1 MATTYD
7 ASRQASRSRRSWT
20 NPFRD
25 RSGALDQA
33 RRAAIHTSL
42 ITAED
47 AWLRKKYRLKTK
59 VILLVDARIDKSAF
73 R

>member
-33 RRAAIHTSL
+33 RRAAIHTRL
-42 ITAED
+42 ITGRRRLASQ
-47 AWLRKKYRLKTK
+47 KVSTSRLKTK
-59 VILLVDARIDKSAF
+59 VILLVDARIQQI
-73 R
+73 